1 MQNADT
7 DTDTSQLEMWPKM
20 LTSTNPDIKLQPMVT
35 WKGVFPAI
43 TTKFTASDDLDLPL
57 FEKNI
62 DAQLAAG
69 ISGIVLGGTLGEAS
83 VLTEAEKSELL
94 QVTLNICSG
103 RIPVILNIAEGST
116 REAVTK
122 AKAAEQQ
129 GADGLML
136 LPPMRYKA
144 DDRETVT
151 FFKTIAGSTGLPIMI
166 YNNPIDYRIEVTLD
180 MFEQLA
186 EIPNIQAIKEST
198 RDVTN
203 VTRLINRFGDRYK
216 ILCGV
221 DTLTVEEL
229 MLGADGLVAGLVCA
243 FPAETVHLFNLVKS
257 GKIDDALKL
266 YRWFMPLLELD
277 IHPKLV
283 QYIKLAE
290 QEVGLGSEHVRPP
303 RLPLIGEARERI
315 LATIREGVRT
325 RPNLI

>member
-1 MQNADT
+1 
-7 DTDTSQLEMWPKM
+7 
-20 LTSTNPDIKLQPMVT
+20 MVQWT
-35 WKGVFPAI
+35 GVFPAI
-43 TTKFTASDDLDLPL
+43 TTKFTANDELDIPL
-57 FEKNI
+57 FEKNVA
-62 DAQLAAG
+62 AQLDAG

-83 VLTEAEKSELL
+83 VLSEAEKAELL
-94 QVTLNICSG
+94 RVTHNLCSG
-103 RIPVILNIAEGST
+103 KIPVILNIAEGST
-116 REAVTK
+116 REAI
-122 AKAAEQQ
+122 AKAQAAEKQ

-144 DDRETVT
+144 DDRETVE
-151 FFKTIAGSTGLPIMI
+151 FFRTIAKSTSLPIMI
-166 YNNPIDYRIEVTLD
+166 YNNPVDYKILVTLD

-186 EIPNIQAIKEST
+186 ELPNIQAIKEST

-203 VTRLINRFGDRYK
+203 VTRLINRFGDRFK

-229 MLGADGLVAGLVCA
+229 ALGADGLVAGLVCA
-243 FPAETVHLFNLVKS
+243 FPVETVHLFKLVKA
-257 GKIDDALKL
+257 GKLSDALQI

-303 RLPLIGEARERI
+303 RLPLIGEERERI
-315 LATIREGVRT
+315 ISIIRDGIRS
-325 RPNLI
+325 RPHLN